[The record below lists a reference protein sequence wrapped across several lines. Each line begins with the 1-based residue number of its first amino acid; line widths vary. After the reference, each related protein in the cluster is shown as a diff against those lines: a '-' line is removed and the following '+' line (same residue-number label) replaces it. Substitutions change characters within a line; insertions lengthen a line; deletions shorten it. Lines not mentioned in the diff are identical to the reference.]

1 MTKMSCNGDAGR
13 EDATAEQ
20 RPRTPSRHHGSR
32 DQGCLIPGGNPR
44 GQLSSHSPLVRWLV
58 VASHLRLS
66 SSRIHQLVIPRASI
80 PRAAIFVVASPLNAA
95 AIASVIKC
103 TALVRPP
110 TRWKAPPAP
119 LQQRSCAAAC
129 APQMHRC
136 RCPDNDALP

>member
-1 MTKMSCNGDAGR
+1 MSCNGDAGR